1 MAAKNFQHKMKFS
14 AVSSIFLVSLT
25 LSFFK
30 WDISYASLP
39 PAEVSEEEAEKIEA
53 APSEEWLKKLDKSRQ
68 EFADRYGTYLGFLF
82 HYDRQFILSAKND
95 KGRSA
100 EVVYWN
106 LEVVQRLWPGA
117 ALNAELETDRGK
129 GVDKFLPTFSVFNTN
144 SGDNV
149 DFYIPQLYLEQNFC
163 SEKGLLL
170 AGKLDTSDWFDGN
183 AVAEDG
189 DTQFLSCV
197 LVNNVAIPFP
207 SKGLGAVLK
216 FQPYAWVYLETAA
229 ATAEAS
235 VTKTGLGD
243 GFNSQFFITELG
255 FSPVFRQLQGNYRFI
270 FHLTHDRL
278 EYVDESASKN
288 DTAGFALSFDQQITR
303 RISLFARYGFQN
315 PKVRDIQYFWS
326 VGGQLTEPFA
336 GRKYDCLGAAV
347 AQSIT
352 GKDYRLYNGAGTAS
366 AETLWEVYYSYDFNH
381 FLVFTPNIQV
391 VHNPDADRTLS
402 TEVVAG
408 IRVICA
414 F

>member
-1 MAAKNFQHKMKFS
+1 MKFS
-14 AVSSIFLVSLT
+14 AVASFLLVPVAALSLRCGV
-25 LSFFK
+25 
-30 WDISYASLP
+30 SYAALP
-39 PAEVSEEEAEKIEA
+39 PLEVSEEEAGKIEA
-53 APSEEWLKKLDKSRQ
+53 APGQEWLKKLDKSRQ

-82 HYDRQFILSAKND
+82 HYDRQFIVSAKND
-95 KGRSA
+95 RGKSG
-100 EVVYWN
+100 EVAYWN
-106 LEVVQRLWPGA
+106 LELLQRLWPGA
-117 ALNAELETDRGK
+117 FLNAELETDRGK

-149 DFYIPQLYLEQNFC
+149 DFYVPQLYLEQNFC
-163 SEKGLLL
+163 SEKGLVL

-183 AVAEDG
+183 AVAESA
-189 DTQFLSCV
+189 DTQFLSSA
-197 LVNNVAIPFP
+197 LVNNVSIPFP

-216 FQPYAWVYLETAA
+216 FQPYDWAYLETAI

-235 VTKTGLGD
+235 ATKTGLSD
-243 GFNSQFFITELG
+243 GFDGQFFITELG
-255 FSPVFRQLQGNYRFI
+255 FSPVFGKLEGNYRFI
-270 FHLTHDRL
+270 FHLTHERL
-278 EYVDESASKN
+278 DYIDESATKN
-288 DTAGFALSFDQQITR
+288 DTAGFALSFDQQVTR

-326 VGGQLTEPFA
+326 FGGQLREPFA

-352 GKDYRLYNGAGTAS
+352 GKDYRLYNGAGSAS

-381 FLVFTPNIQV
+381 LLVFTPNVQI
-391 VHNPDADRTLS
+391 VHNPNAERALS
-402 TEVVAG
+402 TEIVAG